1 MKDWAST
8 ETLVLLALL
17 VGVLLGTFSGYNI
30 ALEYHEFQVDN
41 AVQE

>member
-8 ETLVLLALL
+8 ETIVLLALL

-30 ALEYHEFQVDN
+30 AIEHYDFQVDN
-41 AVQE
+41 HN